1 METSMYM
8 FTGCQIQEIC
18 LFLAITLLHKL
29 QGRFRLIFTRQVG
42 HAHILSKCARVGQ
55 ELQVSSIILFLSSTC
70 IFSFLL
76 VIVY

>member
-29 QGRFRLIFTRQVG
+29 QGRICLIFAREVEN
-42 HAHILSKCARVGQ
+42 AHILSKCARVGQ
-55 ELQVSSIILFLSSTC
+55 ELQVSSTLLFLSFST
-70 IFSFLL
+70 
-76 VIVY
+76 